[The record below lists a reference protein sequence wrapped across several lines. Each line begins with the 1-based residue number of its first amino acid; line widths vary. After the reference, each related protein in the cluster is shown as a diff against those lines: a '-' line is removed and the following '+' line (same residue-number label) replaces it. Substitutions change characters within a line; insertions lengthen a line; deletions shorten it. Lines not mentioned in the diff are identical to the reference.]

1 LIFVVIYKVKEAG
14 QKVFKIGKRQPI
26 GCSKILIGC
35 PLLWK
40 ALLDFLLRLSFWSAL
55 WDRSC

>member
-1 LIFVVIYKVKEAG
+1 MSLIFVVIYKVKEAR

-40 ALLDFLLRLSFWSAL
+40 ALLDFLLRLSF
-55 WDRSC
+55 